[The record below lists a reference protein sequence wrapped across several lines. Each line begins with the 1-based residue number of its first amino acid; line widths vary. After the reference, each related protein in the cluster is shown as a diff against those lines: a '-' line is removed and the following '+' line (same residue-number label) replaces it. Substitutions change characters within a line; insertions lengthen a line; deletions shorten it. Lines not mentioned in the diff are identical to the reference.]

1 MSKAGFYGIQ
11 AGRNTLLILTA
22 FVAVGDW
29 ELWQA
34 DELQSTPAITR
45 GASSQVTNTGSRCTL
60 YLQTQAFL
68 QSEHVGKLS
77 GGD

>member
-11 AGRNTLLILTA
+11 ARRNTLLFLTA
-22 FVAVGDW
+22 FVVGDW

-34 DELQSTPAITR
+34 DEPQSTPAITR
-45 GASSQVTNTGSRCTL
+45 GAASQVTNTGSRRTL
-60 YLQTQAFL
+60 YLHTRAFL